1 MSGPESTRHEQEKQ
15 IMRSFH
21 ALAVLG
27 TVLMMSVASLATAQ
41 SIQGFEFTNNSG
53 APASDLHAVFSG
65 TGGTVTAWVLTQPAG
80 CPAPTIPTN
89 TPPLGNSFT
98 IDWGVACVPVGATVE
113 VEVRTDF
120 GPAVFV
126 SGEWTFPPVAIPPG
140 DVVEG
145 VMLPMCC
152 ENSGLPGGGAWDK
165 NNSTALNGCDNHL
178 GPGSCFDAH
187 TGRQVFKFHQICLAP
202 DTGVQCVDKD
212 PPEVPVIEIE
222 DGPPMIPTLSPT
234 GLISMGLLLSLAMTV
249 GVMRQRSKKLTG
261 EGTDA

>member
-1 MSGPESTRHEQEKQ
+1 
-15 IMRSFH
+15 MRSSH

-80 CPAPTIPTN
+80 CPVPTIPTN
-89 TPPLGNSFT
+89 TPPLSFSFT
-98 IDWGVACVPVGATVE
+98 IDWGVACVPVGAKVE
-113 VEVRTDF
+113 VEVRTAF
-120 GPAVFV
+120 GPAVFE
-126 SGEWTFPPVAIPPG
+126 SGEWTFPPVAPPVPIPPV

-145 VMLPMCC
+145 VMVPMCC
-152 ENSGLPGGGAWDK
+152 ENSGLAGAGAWDK
-165 NNSTALNGCDNHL
+165 ENSTALNGCDNHL

-187 TGRQVFKFHQICLAP
+187 TGRQVFKFHQICQAP
-202 DTGVQCVDKD
+202 NTGETCVDKD
-212 PPEVPVIEIE
+212 PPVTPEIEIE
-222 DGPPMIPTLSPT
+222 DPPHTVPTLSPT
-234 GLISMGLLLSLAMTV
+234 GLISMGLLLSLAITF